1 MLALEVD
8 GGRRGGNAV
17 AGRTAGKPAAARPAG
32 VNIKQKISQWEGLSQ
47 HEEVKEGKVKT
58 HSRTLSGDLVGNGV
72 DSDKATVSK
81 AKNLGLD
88 FREYQVS
95 QRPVV
100 DGGHSDLSRNRTHF
114 NKCVTT
120 TPATK
125 PVTQV
130 QSPVKTH
137 TRAFSADLV
146 GNGFE
151 CSHKSDG
158 VPNKPTVSK
167 AKSLGLDFR
176 EYQVSRRPAGV
187 HSDSPRIHASK
198 FVTSTP
204 ATNPLTTVTQVQS
217 PLTKLNVRNVKSNNV
232 RTNHFADV
240 EITPL
245 PQCLDDPEASL
256 PPGNFYTSRG
266 FWKRLEKDEP
276 FWEREKDS
284 SAVSKC
290 LDEIG
295 RCPQNPT
302 SAPPKPQRTFQY
314 KGASS
319 PPVQLMQWENQTSSV
334 SKSSQV
340 RRNKIILKPPS
351 CPPPPCPV
359 NAVNGLSRNRKN
371 RKSFEFE
378 DVVRLTAQQA
388 SREKEGRRS
397 GLFHAL
403 SEDSIYEDIIL
414 DMSKDNPYED
424 IKLSPMCLPIRRPRN
439 YTVVQRQSP
448 HMKVS
453 PKPFTLSNA
462 DRLYNVGRDHR
473 VSVTSPARPSSANTS
488 KSSTA
493 KPATVFK
500 THRQPTLVNR
510 IQEIFE
516 AKRGR
521 KRVWATSSREELSG
535 TESDPEESSKGRSQ
549 RTVYVQSTLKRRP
562 GYRTLERDLIQLQQQ
577 QLFQQF
583 VVVSLRKGSSGNTY
597 TPEITQ
603 QFPTKF
609 EKSSRLS
616 REAEDRLKAIPK
628 FCFPD
633 CQDWRPTSDNSSE
646 TFSFVLTGEDGS
658 RLFGYCRKILPS
670 GKGKRLPEVHCI
682 ISRLGCFNLF
692 SKILEEVERR
702 REISPALVHPFMH
715 SVMEAPF
722 PAPGRTISV
731 KSFLPGSGNEIL
743 TLCRPVDSRLEHV
756 DFEGLLQCLSVTT
769 LLQVFASLL
778 LERRVIFIADKL
790 SVLSRC
796 AHASLALLYPFTWQ
810 HTFVPVL
817 PASMLDICCSPT
829 PFLMGALSPSLPH
842 VLDMPIEEVLIVD
855 LCADKFVVQLG
866 DEDCI
871 IPRKLQAALQEILEN
886 RQEMLD
892 QTTRDERE
900 DESDLSTLVSE
911 AFVCFFVELVG
922 HYSLYMTDGGPG
934 GARELQRDAFR
945 KSHPSRGVRQF
956 LQLFMDTQMFAGFI
970 HDRELRK
977 GGVKGLFE
985 MRAAEYLNSYPETE
999 LSGVNRFL
1007 KGLGNKMKFLQKK

>member
-1 MLALEVD
+1 MLALGVD
-8 GGRRGGNAV
+8 RGKRGGNAV
-17 AGRTAGKPAAARPAG
+17 AGGTGGKPVVARQSVVTVRDPG
-32 VNIKQKISQWEGLSQ
+32 ISIKQKISQWEGLRQ
-47 HEEVKEGKVKT
+47 TEDVHKMKVKT
-58 HSRTLSGDLVGNGV
+58 HSRNLSGDLVGHAFSDGVRNKGTLSKVKSLGLDFRECKVSHKPVVDGLHWDLPRTRTHVNTLVTSTSPTKPVTSLTQVQSPVKTHSRSRSADLVGNGFECNR
-72 DSDKATVSK
+72 SDEVRNK
-81 AKNLGLD
+81 AKVKTLGLD

-95 QRPVV
+95 HKRVV
-100 DGGHSDLSRNRTHF
+100 DVHSVLPRNHL
-114 NKCVTT
+114 NKFVTA

-125 PVTQV
+125 PAADVQFPVT
-130 QSPVKTH
+130 KH
-137 TRAFSADLV
+137 
-146 GNGFE
+146 
-151 CSHKSDG
+151 
-158 VPNKPTVSK
+158 
-167 AKSLGLDFR
+167 
-176 EYQVSRRPAGV
+176 
-187 HSDSPRIHASK
+187 
-198 FVTSTP
+198 
-204 ATNPLTTVTQVQS
+204 
-217 PLTKLNVRNVKSNNV
+217 VKSNHAKAN
-232 RTNHFADV
+232 NFAEV
-240 EITPL
+240 EITSL
-245 PQCLDDPEASL
+245 PHCVDDPEASL

-276 FWEREKDS
+276 FWEKEKNS
-284 SAVSKC
+284 QAVTKC
-290 LDEIG
+290 LDEM
-295 RCPQNPT
+295 RPYPQNLT
-302 SAPPKPQRTFQY
+302 SPPPKPQRTFQY
-314 KGASS
+314 KGVNS
-319 PPVQLMQWENQTSSV
+319 PPGQWIQLENQTKSV
-334 SKSSQV
+334 GKSNQA
-340 RRNKIILKPPS
+340 RRNDITLKPPS

-359 NAVNGLSRNRKN
+359 NTISGISRNRKN

-378 DVVRLTAQQA
+378 DVVRLTSQQA
-388 SREKEGRRS
+388 SREKEGMRS

-414 DMSKDNPYED
+414 DMSRESPYED
-424 IKLSPMCLPIRRPRN
+424 IKLSPMCLPIRRPRH
-439 YTVVQRQSP
+439 YTVGQSQSP
-448 HMKVS
+448 HMKIS
-453 PKPFTLSNA
+453 PKPFTLQANG
-462 DRLYNVGRDHR
+462 DRLQDNREP
-473 VSVTSPARPSSANTS
+473 SSTRPSSATTP
-488 KSSTA
+488 KSSTT
-493 KPATVFK
+493 KPAAVYK
-500 THRQPTLVNR
+500 THRQPSIVNW

-516 AKRGR
+516 ARRGR
-521 KRVWATSSREELSG
+521 KRVWATASRDELSG
-535 TESDPEESSKGRSQ
+535 TESDPEETSKGRSQ

-562 GYRTLERDLIQLQQQ
+562 GYRTLERDLIQLQEQK
-577 QLFQQF
+577 LFQQF
-583 VVVSLRKGSSGNTY
+583 VVVSLRKSSPGNTY

-603 QFPTKF
+603 QFPRKF

-633 CQDWRPTSDNSSE
+633 CQDWRPSSDHTSE

-702 REISPALVHPFMH
+702 REISPALVHPFMQ

-731 KSFLPGSGNEIL
+731 KSFLPGSGNEVL

-756 DFEGLLQCLSVTT
+756 DFESLLQCLSVTT

-796 AHASLALLYPFTWQ
+796 AHSALALLYPFTWQ

-817 PASMLDICCSPT
+817 PVNMLDICCSPT
-829 PFLMGALSPSLPH
+829 PFLMGALSPSLPQ

-871 IPRKLQAALQEILEN
+871 LPRKLQAALQEILDN
-886 RQEMLD
+886 RHEMLD
-892 QTTRDERE
+892 QNSRDKRE
-900 DESDLSTLVSE
+900 DETELSTLVSE
-911 AFVCFFVELVG
+911 AFVWFFVELVG
-922 HYSLYMTDGGPG
+922 HYSLYMSDGGPG

-985 MRAAEYLNSYPETE
+985 VRAAEYLNSYPETE

>member
-1 MLALEVD
+1 MLALGVD
-8 GGRRGGNAV
+8 HGKRGGNVV
-17 AGRTAGKPAAARPAG
+17 AGKTATTTAAWPITREPG

-47 HEEVKEGKVKT
+47 QEDVPSGNIKPQRT
-58 HSRTLSGDLVGNGV
+58 LASRRLSGDLLGNGL
-72 DSDKATVSK
+72 DGSDGGRNKVTVSK

-88 FREYQVS
+88 FRENQMTF
-95 QRPVV
+95 RPVTSELQ
-100 DGGHSDLSRNRTHF
+100 SDFPRNRTHS
-114 NKCVTT
+114 NK
-120 TPATK
+120 
-125 PVTQV
+125 
-130 QSPVKTH
+130 
-137 TRAFSADLV
+137 L
-146 GNGFE
+146 
-151 CSHKSDG
+151 
-158 VPNKPTVSK
+158 
-167 AKSLGLDFR
+167 
-176 EYQVSRRPAGV
+176 
-187 HSDSPRIHASK
+187 
-198 FVTSTP
+198 VTSTP
-204 ATNPLTTVTQVQS
+204 VTKPLSTVTQVQVA
-217 PLTKLNVRNVKSNNV
+217 KLNVKSNNIK
-232 RTNHFADV
+232 TNHFTDV
-240 EITPL
+240 EITSL
-245 PQCLDDPEASL
+245 PQCVDDPEASL

-266 FWKRLEKDEP
+266 FWKRLEADDS
-276 FWEREKDS
+276 FWEKEKDS
-284 SAVSKC
+284 LMVTKS
-290 LDEIG
+290 LGEIG
-295 RCPQNPT
+295 PP
-302 SAPPKPQRTFQY
+302 SPPPKPQRTFQY

-319 PPVQLMQWENQTSSV
+319 PPGTVHTLGPF
-334 SKSSQV
+334 
-340 RRNKIILKPPS
+340 LH
-351 CPPPPCPV
+351 
-359 NAVNGLSRNRKN
+359 

-378 DVVRLTAQQA
+378 DVVRRTAQRA
-388 SREKEGRRS
+388 SSGKEGLRS
-397 GLFHAL
+397 GLYHAR
-403 SEDSIYEDIIL
+403 SEDSIYEDIIS
-414 DMSKDNPYED
+414 DMSKENPYED
-424 IKLSPMCLPIRRPRN
+424 IKVSPMCLPIRRPRN
-439 YTVVQRQSP
+439 YTVGQRESP
-448 HMKVS
+448 HFKIS
-453 PKPFTLSNA
+453 PKPFTLLPNG
-462 DRLYNVGRDHR
+462 DRLHKMGRDR
-473 VSVTSPARPSSANTS
+473 KDSITSPTLTPTTNTP
-488 KSSTA
+488 KSA
-493 KPATVFK
+493 KPATSYR
-500 THRQPTLVNR
+500 TNRQPPLVNR

-521 KRVWATSSREELSG
+521 KRVWATATRDELSG
-535 TESDPEESSKGRSQ
+535 TESDPEESSKDRSQ

-562 GYRTLERDLIQLQQQ
+562 GYHTLERDLIQLQEQ

-583 VVVSLRKGSSGNTY
+583 VVVSLRKASPGNTY
-597 TPEITQ
+597 IPEITQ

-616 REAEDRLKAIPK
+616 REAEDRLRAIPK

-633 CQDWRPTSDNSSE
+633 CQDWRPSSDHNSE

-722 PAPGRTISV
+722 PAPGRTITV
-731 KSFLPGSGNEIL
+731 KSFLPGSGNEVL

-756 DFEGLLQCLSVTT
+756 DFESLLQCLSVTR

-796 AHASLALLYPFTWQ
+796 AHSALALLYPFTWQ

-829 PFLMGALSPSLPH
+829 PFVMGALSPSLPE

-871 IPRKLQAALQEILEN
+871 LPGKLQAALQEILEN
-886 RQEMLD
+886 REEILEQN
-892 QTTRDERE
+892 TRDRKG
-900 DESDLSTLVSE
+900 DKSDLNTLVSE
-911 AFVCFFVELVG
+911 AFVWFFVELVG
-922 HYSLYMTDGGPG
+922 HYSLYMSDTGPRG
-934 GARELQRDAFR
+934 TRELQSDTFR

-985 MRAAEYLNSYPETE
+985 LRAAEYLDSYPEPE
-999 LSGVNRFL
+999 PSGVNKFL